1 MGIDLTPTN
10 PETAACCGGGGSCE
24 PDGLS
29 RRSFIALS
37 ALGAAGAGAALGL
50 WPTSADATVNTR
62 AVPATSHFDR
72 RWLDGLAAR
81 GTATEYTGRALRRV
95 GMPVGGACT
104 GQVYLSGDGRT
115 WLWDVF
121 NADSFR
127 WGGDDWQG
135 LHYAGPVDFDP
146 VFTTG
151 FALRW
156 SDGGAATTRTLDG
169 DGFGDVRFRGRYPI
183 GHVELRDDGCPLE
196 VDLDAFSPFVPTNV
210 ADSSLPATVFEYT
223 LRNRSDRTVSAQLLG
238 VAENPVC
245 LDSRHTQPI
254 LLTTGPLDEARAAG
268 FVHSAATY
276 DGPQPERPDI
286 VFEDWERETYAPW
299 TATGTAFGPGPVAVD
314 ELPGYM
320 LRGGGLGV
328 SGRRFVSTHHF
339 RDGDDIVEADTHTG
353 RLTSPPFTVE
363 RSSIVVRVGGGD
375 HAGATCLNVLV
386 DGAVVASADGAN
398 EELLRTY
405 WLDVSAHQ
413 GRAATIEILDTAT
426 GGWGHVN
433 VDRILFTDRPAP
445 RPDVVLED
453 WERTTYAPWTA
464 TGTAFGSG
472 PVTEAEAP
480 AYFRREGP
488 LNVNGQRFVTS
499 HNWRDGG
506 PPADD
511 HKGTLTSA
519 PFAIERRYLAAYIA
533 GGNRVDAGLKVVVD
547 GEVVARLTGHNS
559 EVMRAKAIDVSA
571 YEGRTAVIEL
581 HDEGVGGWAHVNCD
595 RIWLSDVPINERPL
609 DELPDAGT
617 FGLAVFGRPD
627 ATVRPSI
634 ADWSGPDAWFD
645 SADGPLQIDGGSGTL
660 AGTVTV
666 PVTLAPGEEQTVRYA
681 LTWHFPKIGTRFG
694 YIAGAAA
701 LRRHYAETYADA
713 AAVVTDLAERG
724 DDLASATHTFATTW
738 YDDATLPVWFLERT
752 LIPAS
757 TVATG
762 TCLRFH
768 NGRFY
773 AWEGIYCCDGTC
785 THVWNY
791 AQSVGRLFPELER
804 DARER
809 VDYGIAFHEDTGAMD
824 YRGEAHRR
832 VAHDGQCGTI
842 LRTYREHQ
850 MSADGAFLGRIWPQV
865 KKATEYLIDHDGSG
879 DGGSPDG
886 VLEAEQYNTL
896 DASWYG
902 EIPWI
907 TGLYVAALRAAAE
920 MAVDV
925 GDSAFADRCRS
936 LADAGSAHLDG
947 TLWNDT
953 YGYYEHV
960 VDPAHADATNSNRG
974 CHIDQLFGQTYAHQ
988 LGLPRV
994 FERQHTLTALTNLV
1008 RNNHLPDA
1016 QAYQDESGI
1025 VGGRT
1030 YSTEGEAGTVMCT
1043 WPFGGADSAPGDG
1056 DPGLVAYFNEVWTG
1070 QEYQLAALLLAEGMA
1085 DEALAVIRAVHDRY
1099 SAEKRNPYNEIECS
1113 DHYARAMMSHAVYL
1127 AATGYEYHGPR
1138 GHLGFAPR
1146 LGDPS
1151 DVAAAFTVAEGW
1163 GLYRQRR
1170 TGDRQRSEVELRY
1183 GRLRVRTFATAVP
1196 ERPGRRQV
1204 VAELVT
1210 DRRRRRL
1217 DVAGVSADGGRVLV
1231 TLAGDVEL
1239 TTADTLV
1246 VTVA

>member
-1 MGIDLTPTN
+1 MGIELTPTT
-10 PETAACCGGGGSCE
+10 PESADCCGGGSCE

-37 ALGAAGAGAALGL
+37 AVGAAGAGAAALGL
-50 WPTSADATVNTR
+50 WPNSAQATMNTR
-62 AVPATSHFDR
+62 AVPATTQLDR
-72 RWLDGLAAR
+72 RWLDAIAAR
-81 GTATEYTGRALRRV
+81 GTATEVTGPALRRV

-104 GQVYLSGDGRT
+104 GQVYLAGDGRA
-115 WLWDVF
+115 WLWDIF

-127 WGGDDWQG
+127 YGGDDWQG
-135 LHYAGPVDFDP
+135 LHYADPLEFDP

-156 SDGGAATTRTLDG
+156 SDDGDASTTRSLDG
-169 DGFGDVRFRGRYPI
+169 AGFGDVRFSGRYPI
-183 GHVELRDDGCPLE
+183 GHVELRDDDCPLE

-223 LRNRSDRTVSAQLLG
+223 LRNRSERTVSAQLLG

-254 LLTTGPLDEARAAG
+254 LLRTGALTDTHAAAG
-268 FVHSAATY
+268 LVHSAVTD
-276 DGPQPERPDI
+276 DGPQPERPDV
-286 VFEDWERETYAPW
+286 VFEDWERDTYAPW
-299 TATGTAFGPGPVAVD
+299 TADGTAFGAGPVTV
-314 ELPGYM
+314 EQLPGY
-320 LRGGGLGV
+320 LLNGGPIGV
-328 SGRRFVSTHHF
+328 SGGRFVTSHHF
-339 RDGDDIVEADTHTG
+339 RDGEDVFEADAHQG
-353 RLTSPPFTVE
+353 RLTSPEFTVE
-363 RSSIVVRVGGGD
+363 RASIVVRVGGGD

-386 DGAVVASADGAN
+386 GGEVVASADGAN
-398 EELLRTY
+398 EERLRTY
-405 WLDVSAHQ
+405 WLDVAAHQ
-413 GRAATIEILDTAT
+413 GAAATIEIVDSVT
-426 GGWGHVN
+426 GAWGHVN
-433 VDRILFTDRPAP
+433 VDRIVFTDRPAP
-445 RPDVVLED
+445 RPDVLVED

-464 TGTAFGSG
+464 AGTAFGSG

-488 LNVNGQRFVTS
+488 LGVTGQRFVTS

-511 HKGTLTSA
+511 HMGTLTSA
-519 PFAIERRYLAAYIA
+519 PFTLERRYLAANLA
-533 GGNRVDAGLKVVVD
+533 GGNRVDAGLKVIVD
-547 GEVVARLTGHNS
+547 GEVVARLSGHNS

-571 YEGRTAVIEL
+571 YEGRTAVLEL

-595 RIWLSDVPINERPL
+595 RIWLSDVPVNERPIE
-609 DELPDAGT
+609 ELPDGGS

-634 ADWSGPDAWFD
+634 ADWSSPEAWFD
-645 SADGPLQIDGGSGTL
+645 SADAPPEVDGGSGTL

-666 PVTLAPGEEQTVRYA
+666 PVTLEPGDEQTVRFA
-681 LTWHFPKIGTRFG
+681 LTWHFTKVGTRFG
-694 YIAGAAA
+694 YIAGSAA
-701 LRRHYAETYADA
+701 LRRHYGETYADA
-713 AAVVTDLAERG
+713 AAVIDDLAQRG
-724 DDLASATHTFATTW
+724 DDLATATHTFATTW

-768 NGRFY
+768 DGRFY

-791 AQSVGRLFPELER
+791 AQSIGRLFPELER

-809 VDYGIAFHEDTGAMD
+809 VDYGIAFHADTGAID

-832 VAHDGQCGTI
+832 VAHDGQCGNI

-850 MSADGAFLGRIWPQV
+850 MSADGAFLGRIWPRV
-865 KKATEYLIDHDGSG
+865 KQATEYLIRHDGST
-879 DGGSPDG
+879 PNG
-886 VLEAEQYNTL
+886 VLEDEQYNTL

-920 MAVDV
+920 MADDV
-925 GDSAFADRCRS
+925 GDTAFAARCRT
-936 LADAGSAHLDG
+936 LADAGSAHLDSA
-947 TLWNDT
+947 LWNDT

-960 VDPAHADATNSNRG
+960 VDPGHADATNSNRG

-994 FERQHTLTALTNLV
+994 FEEQHTRTALTNLM
-1008 RNNHLPDA
+1008 RTNYLPDA

-1043 WPFGGADSAPGDG
+1043 WPFGGADTAPGNG

-1070 QEYQLAALLLAEGMA
+1070 QEYQLAAHLFAEGMT
-1085 DEALAVIRAVHDRY
+1085 DEALAVTRAVHDRY
-1099 SAEKRNPYNEIECS
+1099 TAELRNPYNEIECS

-1146 LGDPS
+1146 LGDPA

-1163 GLYRQRR
+1163 GLYRQQR
-1170 TGDRQRSEVELRY
+1170 TGTRQRSEVDVRY
-1183 GRLRVRTFATAVP
+1183 GRLRVRTFATEVP

-1204 VAELVT
+1204 VAEVVT

-1217 DVAGVSADGGRVLV
+1217 DVDGVTADGGRVLV
-1231 TLAGDVEL
+1231 TLAADVEL

-1246 VTVA
+1246 VTVV